1 MASGDIW
8 RLSANVLMFDQEQ
21 VNVWHFEEPVG
32 APTDAGQSL
41 LNAFEDAALD
51 SYRACFSNQGYV
63 QLVEARQVTGGTAV
77 AQRSYNTTTGIGG
90 RSGSDTLPLQAAAI
104 ITWRTGLA
112 GRSRRGRSYMPS
124 TVEGDIGQAGG
135 IGSTYVSLLANFA
148 TDLILMIEPITLAEW
163 QMHVWSP
170 TLSVATQVT
179 EFVVR
184 PYLGTQRSRRS
195 GT

>member
-1 MASGDIW
+1 MAAGDIW

-21 VNVWHFEEPVG
+21 VNVWHFEDTSG
-32 APTDAGQSL
+32 ATPDAGQSL
-41 LNAFEDAALD
+41 LNAFEDAALP
-51 SYRACFSNQGYV
+51 SYRALFSNQGYV
-63 QLVEARQVTGGTAV
+63 QLVEARQVTGGSAV
-77 AQRSYNTTTGIGG
+77 AQRSYDTSNGIGL

-112 GRSRRGRSYMPS
+112 GRSRRGRSYLPS
-124 TVEGDIGQAGG
+124 TIEGDIGQAGG
-135 IGSTYVSLLANFA
+135 IGSTYAGLLADFA
-148 TDLILMIEPITLAEW
+148 TDLLTMVTPVSLDEW
-163 QMHVWSP
+163 QLHVWSP
-170 TLSVATQVT
+170 TLSVATRVT